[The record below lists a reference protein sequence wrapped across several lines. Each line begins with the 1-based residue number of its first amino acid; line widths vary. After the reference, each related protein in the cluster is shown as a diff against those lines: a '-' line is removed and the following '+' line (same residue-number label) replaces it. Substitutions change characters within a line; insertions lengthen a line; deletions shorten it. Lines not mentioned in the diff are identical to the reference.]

1 MGAGLEKVT
10 LVEVAQQAG
19 VSLATVDRVVNRR
32 PGVHSRTTAR
42 VEAAIAQLRYHPDPA
57 AARLARNLTV
67 KLCFILPKG
76 TNAFVDLLSEQVRV
90 TADWLARQKAHVDTI
105 LVDVFDPELLAQTL
119 EQPEGRAFVLDR
131 VCTPEILGPMLVSPL
146 RKLF

>member
-1 MGAGLEKVT
+1 MRMGTTFEKVT

-19 VSLATVDRVVNRR
+19 VSLATVDRVVNGR

-42 VEAAIAQLRYHPDPA
+42 VAAVIAQLRYRPDPA

-76 TNAFVDLLSEQVRV
+76 TNGFVDLLSEQVRV
-90 TADWLARQKAHVDTI
+90 TADWLAGQKDYVYNI
-105 LVDVFDPELLAQTL
+105 FGGGFEP
-119 EQPEGRAFVLDR
+119 RAAGHAVASG
-131 VCTPEILGPMLVSPL
+131 V
-146 RKLF
+146 